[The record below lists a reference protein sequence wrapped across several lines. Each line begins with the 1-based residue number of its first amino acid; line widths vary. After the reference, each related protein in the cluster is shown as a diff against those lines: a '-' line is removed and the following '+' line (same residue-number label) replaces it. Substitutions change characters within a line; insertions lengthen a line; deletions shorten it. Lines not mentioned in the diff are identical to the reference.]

1 MTGETTPIPTSIPTS
16 KPVGNEIKTISKPL
30 LKLKLLDVL
39 RKGSYNDLQ
48 KLIATQF
55 VPKDDTNVV
64 QVTRLL
70 LHYAIQVA
78 PFPLIKEIIM
88 KNVESSLS
96 DIVPEEKLALHIDLN
111 EQDNNGN
118 TPLHL
123 AAYQSRTDVV
133 SLLMDQ
139 PSIND
144 CITNDINLQP
154 YELCRNINV
163 AQLMQYKRSQYIA
176 EIATEFR
183 TAFNNRDFQ
192 HLESILNNQRNFQLL
207 DINGM
212 DPQTGDTVLHEFV
225 KKRDVMM
232 CRWLLDHGADP
243 FKRDSKGR
251 LPVDLV
257 KNASV
262 TSTVEG
268 PATTGTDGATSD
280 VVSSDVTS
288 VTDVTNATTQIAID
302 MELKKM
308 LDKSATEQSVINID
322 NSNHKPEKI
331 VNNRLTTAPTFK
343 GYLKKWTNFA
353 QGYKLRY
360 FILSGDGKLSYYID
374 QDDTQ
379 NVCRGSLNVSNCYIH
394 LDSSE
399 KLKFEIIGGGTN
411 ETIRWH
417 LKGNHPIETNRW
429 VWAIQG
435 AIRYAKDRN
444 KGLVPP
450 PAVPKFDTHDNQSTQ
465 QQTLQMRLP
474 VDDHMSIAAEDMNDL
489 ASIKTG
495 RTEHSVGKI
504 GMEHDDAG
512 NKLSLIE
519 TEQISKDKF
528 ENEVEIDEDEE
539 EEDEDENNR
548 MYDIATN
555 NGVDVQLT
563 YGPYSQK
570 LHILRRSIAIELS
583 SLNELLQDS
592 SLRESNPSSE
602 IINEIIDTMNKSIG
616 TMNVNFEK
624 LNNFTEKRDKRLINM
639 LRKQYDVNNVWMQ
652 SMKELELE
660 LIEKDTKLNGL
671 EDERKQLRKL
681 LEQAVLKG
689 TSDLKERNVDDE
701 NAETNENAAGTQKE
715 DNAMK
720 QLVELINQRDEDDIV
735 EDSDVDEFFDAEEME
750 SEEENKIELQTNE
763 VYEKIEETGTNVLE
777 PLVKTEVT
785 TEEQEVTDY
794 NKALP
799 VVTTAQTEKQDS
811 IDKEESFNGY
821 EDGPRTRIKLD
832 ADNRPSVSLW
842 GVLKSMVGKDLTK
855 IALPVSFNEPSSML
869 QRVSEDYEYG
879 YLLTHASTIP
889 DSTLRMLYVAVFTA
903 APYAST
909 INRVAKP
916 FNPLLGETYE
926 FTDKKQEFR
935 FMTEQVSHHPPV
947 CATMGESPR
956 WDFYGESN
964 VDSKFNGRSFNI
976 KHLGKWFV
984 HLRPDSDENAIEEE
998 VYSFMKPDNS
1008 VIGILVGKPEVDN
1021 VGSARIDNHTT
1032 GDYCMLY
1039 YKARGWTMAGA
1050 YEVRGEIFD
1059 KNGTKQ
1065 WVLGG
1070 HWNESIYAKK
1080 CTTISN
1086 TPGNTRSSSSSPEF
1100 PIESVTASS
1109 INNNNNEPRYDGS
1122 KFLVWRAN
1130 KRQTGVPFNL
1140 TKYAI
1145 QLNDD
1150 NENLLQWVAPT
1161 DSRRRPDQRAMEEGR
1176 YDDAAD
1182 EKYRLEDKQRAVRKE
1197 REQTETQWEPKW
1209 FERASHP
1216 VTGDSYWRFN
1226 KRYWTCR
1233 EEHQWADCDDIY

>member
-1 MTGETTPIPTSIPTS
+1 MVENVATTGKTES
-16 KPVGNEIKTISKPL
+16 KIVSKPL

-39 RKGSYNDLQ
+39 RKGSYEELLQ
-48 KLIATQF
+48 LVKAQF
-55 VPKDDTNVV
+55 VPVDDTNVI
-64 QVTRLL
+64 QVTRLI

-78 PFPLIKEIIM
+78 PFLLIKEIIT
-88 KNVESSLS
+88 KNVDPSL
-96 DIVPEEKLALHIDLN
+96 DVVPAEKLSLRIDIN

-154 YELCRNINV
+154 FELCRNINV

-176 EIATEFR
+176 DIATEFR

-232 CRWLLDHGADP
+232 CRWLLEHGADP

-251 LPVDLV
+251 LPIDLV
-257 KNASV
+257 KNAASSSAV
-262 TSTVEG
+262 TTSTTD
-268 PATTGTDGATSD
+268 TTSEALTGSGAAGAAD
-280 VVSSDVTS
+280 VSNV
-288 VTDVTNATTQIAID
+288 TTQLAID

-322 NSNHKPEKI
+322 NSNHKPEKL
-331 VNNRLTTAPTFK
+331 VNNRLTAAPTFK

-379 NVCRGSLNVSNCYIH
+379 NVCRGSLYVSNCYIH

-450 PAVPKFDTHDNQSTQ
+450 PAVPKFNQRGEEA
-465 QQTLQMRLP
+465 MNLP
-474 VDDHMSIAAEDMNDL
+474 MKLSVNDHISISADDMNDL

-495 RTEHSVGKI
+495 KTDISSNAAKFDKESQVASTLTSPTGEDLNDLPSSETKLN
-504 GMEHDDAG
+504 
-512 NKLSLIE
+512 NKN
-519 TEQISKDKF
+519 F
-528 ENEVEIDEDEE
+528 EDEVEIDEDEE

-570 LHILRRSIAIELS
+570 LHFLKRSIAIELS
-583 SLNELLQDS
+583 SLGELLGDP
-592 SLRESNPSSE
+592 SLRENHDSTEEVGE
-602 IINEIIDTMNKSIG
+602 IIETVNKSIY
-616 TMNVNFEK
+616 TMNNNFDK
-624 LNNFTEKRDKRLINM
+624 LNDLTEKRDKRLINM

-660 LIEKDTKLNGL
+660 LIEKDTKLHGL
-671 EDERKQLRKL
+671 EDERKQLRKV
-681 LEQAVLKG
+681 LEQATTSGGIQIDKG
-689 TSDLKERNVDDE
+689 NLDKDD
-701 NAETNENAAGTQKE
+701 NARSPINKD
-715 DNAMK
+715 DNAMQ
-720 QLVELINQRDEDDIV
+720 QLVELINHRDDDV
-735 EDSDVDEFFDAEEME
+735 TADDSDVDEFFDAEEME
-750 SEEENKIELQTNE
+750 SANE
-763 VYEKIEETGTNVLE
+763 VEPELERTDDGSAKQLEQPETEIESGTAME
-777 PLVKTEVT
+777 IH
-785 TEEQEVTDY
+785 DY
-794 NKALP
+794 TKALP
-799 VVTTAQTEKQDS
+799 VITTAQTEKKDR
-811 IDKEESFNGY
+811 INGDRSFNGY
-821 EDGPRTRIKLD
+821 ENGPRTRVKLD
-832 ADNRPSVSLW
+832 SDNRPSVSLW

-879 YLLTHASTIP
+879 YLLTHASTLA

-916 FNPLLGETYE
+916 FNPLLGETFE
-926 FTDKKQEFR
+926 FTDKTQEFR
-935 FMTEQVSHHPPV
+935 FVTEQVSHHPPI

-956 WDFYGESN
+956 WDFYGESH

-984 HLRPDSDENAIEEE
+984 HMRPDDKDSPDEE

-1059 KNGTKQ
+1059 KDGKKR

-1070 HWNESIYAKK
+1070 HWNDSIYAKK
-1080 CTTISN
+1080 CVSSN
-1086 TPGNTRSSSSSPEF
+1086 ESDTSSTEF
-1100 PIESVTASS
+1100 PLDTTAVGT
-1109 INNNNNEPRYDGS
+1109 NGTNEPRYDGS
-1122 KFLVWRAN
+1122 KFLVWKAN
-1130 KRQTGVPFNL
+1130 KRQSGVPFNL
-1140 TKYAI
+1140 TRYAI

-1150 NENLLQWVAPT
+1150 NERLLQWTAPT

-1182 EKYRLEDKQRAVRKE
+1182 EKYRLEEKQRAVRKQ
-1197 REQTETQWEPKW
+1197 REQEDTELPLWTPKW
-1209 FERASHP
+1209 FTRDVHP
-1216 VTGDSYWRFN
+1216 TTGDSYWHFTGE
-1226 KRYWTCR
+1226 YWKNR
-1233 EEHQWADCDDIY
+1233 ETHSWEACDDIY

>member
-1 MTGETTPIPTSIPTS
+1 MVDEVATAERTKS
-16 KPVGNEIKTISKPL
+16 KIVSKPL

-39 RKGSYNDLQ
+39 RKGSYEELLQ
-48 KLIATQF
+48 LVKTQF
-55 VPKDDTNVV
+55 VPVDDANVI
-64 QVTRLL
+64 QVTRLI

-78 PFPLIKEIIM
+78 PFPLIKEIVT
-88 KNVESSLS
+88 KNIDPSLDVAPADKLPLRI
-96 DIVPEEKLALHIDLN
+96 DIN

-123 AAYQSRTDVV
+123 AAYQSRTDVA

-139 PSIND
+139 PSVND

-154 YELCRNINV
+154 FELCRNINV

-232 CRWLLDHGADP
+232 CRWLLEHGADP

-257 KNASV
+257 KNTAGNSAV
-262 TSTVEG
+262 ATSTTDPTLDVSV
-268 PATTGTDGATSD
+268 ATGINGAAD
-280 VVSSDVTS
+280 VS
-288 VTDVTNATTQIAID
+288 NATTQLAID

-322 NSNHKPEKI
+322 NSNHKPEKL
-331 VNNRLTTAPTFK
+331 VNNRLTAAPTYK

-379 NVCRGSLNVSNCYIH
+379 NVCRGSLYVSNCYIH

-435 AIRYAKDRN
+435 AIRYAKDRH

-450 PAVPKFDTHDNQSTQ
+450 PAVPKFNQQSEDTMN
-465 QQTLQMRLP
+465 LP
-474 VDDHMSIAAEDMNDL
+474 MKLSVNDHINITADDMNDL

-495 RTEHSVGKI
+495 RTDISINTTKYDRESHMASTLTAP
-504 GMEHDDAG
+504 AG
-512 NKLSLIE
+512 EDLNNPPSLE
-519 TEQISKDKF
+519 AELTKKKF
-528 ENEVEIDEDEE
+528 EDEIEIDEDEE

-570 LHILRRSIAIELS
+570 LHFLKRSIAIELS
-583 SLNELLQDS
+583 SLGELLGDP
-592 SLRESNPSSE
+592 SLRENHDSKVIVGE
-602 IINEIIDTMNKSIG
+602 IIETVNKSIN
-616 TMNVNFEK
+616 TMNANFEQ
-624 LNNFTEKRDKRLINM
+624 LNDFTEKRDKRLINM

-660 LIEKDTKLNGL
+660 LIEKDTRLHGL
-671 EDERKQLRKL
+671 EDERKQLRKV
-681 LEQAVLKG
+681 LEQATTNG
-689 TSDLKERNVDDE
+689 GIQVDTVNHD
-701 NAETNENAAGTQKE
+701 NDNNTQNSINK
-715 DNAMK
+715 DDSAMQ
-720 QLVELINQRDEDDIV
+720 QLVELINHRDDDDGIV
-735 EDSDVDEFFDAEEME
+735 DDSDVDEFFDAEEMD
-750 SEEENKIELQTNE
+750 SANEEEAEAENSGTDSKKQVEE
-763 VYEKIEETGTNVLE
+763 VVAGNQSD
-777 PLVKTEVT
+777 T
-785 TEEQEVTDY
+785 TSEIVDY
-794 NKALP
+794 DRALP
-799 VVTTAQTEKQDS
+799 VITTAQTEKQDG
-811 IDKEESFNGY
+811 IDGDKSFNGY
-821 EDGPRTRIKLD
+821 QNGPRTCIKLD

-879 YLLTHASTIP
+879 YLLTHASTIA
-889 DSTLRMLYVAVFTA
+889 DSALRMLYVAVFTA

-916 FNPLLGETYE
+916 FNPLLGETFE
-926 FTDKKQEFR
+926 FTDKTQEFR
-935 FMTEQVSHHPPV
+935 FVTEQVSHHPPI

-956 WDFYGESN
+956 WDFYGESH

-984 HLRPDSDENAIEEE
+984 HMRPDDKDSPEEE

-1021 VGSARIDNHTT
+1021 VGSTRIDNHTT

-1059 KNGTKQ
+1059 KDGKKR

-1070 HWNESIYAKK
+1070 HWNDAIYAKK
-1080 CTTISN
+1080 CVSSDDNDTSSAEFPVETTITGTN
-1086 TPGNTRSSSSSPEF
+1086 GTNGP
-1100 PIESVTASS
+1100 
-1109 INNNNNEPRYDGS
+1109 NEPRYDGS
-1122 KFLVWRAN
+1122 KFLVWKAN

-1140 TKYAI
+1140 TRYAI

-1150 NENLLQWVAPT
+1150 NEQLLQWAAPT

-1182 EKYRLEDKQRAVRKE
+1182 EKYRLEEKQRAIRKL
-1197 REQTETQWEPKW
+1197 REQEESEVPSWTPKW
-1209 FERASHP
+1209 FTRDVHP
-1216 VTGDSYWRFN
+1216 TTGDSYWHFTGD
-1226 KRYWTCR
+1226 YWKNR
-1233 EEHQWADCDDIY
+1233 ETHNWEICDDIY